1 MNRIEINDT
10 EKFAQIIEK
19 YNSIVKD
26 IQIVFQEEDNNFSNV
41 DKNEI
46 WEGNLKNKTFEKYN
60 SLSSKYEEI
69 ISSLTKL
76 RDFMAYVLNAY
87 KTMDE
92 RFYTELEKYLEQLS
106 INMAGDK

>member
-26 IQIVFQEEDNNFSNV
+26 IRVVFQEENDNFDNV
-41 DKNEI
+41 DKNEM
-46 WEGNLKNKTFEKYN
+46 WEGSLKNKTFEKYN

-69 ISSLTKL
+69 ITSLTKL
-76 RDFMAYVLNAY
+76 SDFMNYVLNAY
-87 KTMDE
+87 KSLDE

-106 INMAGDK
+106 INMVGDK

>member
-1 MNRIEINDT
+1 MNRMEINDT

-26 IQIVFQEEDNNFSNV
+26 IRVVFQEENDNFDNV

-69 ISSLTKL
+69 ITSLTKL
-76 RDFMAYVLNAY
+76 SDFMNYVLNAY
-87 KTMDE
+87 KSLDE

-106 INMAGDK
+106 INMVGDK